1 MIFFKISNY
10 FFKLQIFIIVSLSLF
25 LSSCSSS
32 VQVLK
37 PRGDSAQI
45 IMINNSKYNGELLSV
60 KDRSIILLHENK
72 ITEFPLSEIDKVH
85 IEGYSLLQKK
95 SLVLGTLSIMDI
107 FFLYSSPT
115 TTMKVI
121 YGMLAIGKLT
131 TILGGDP
138 EVVFTT
144 PLFWKDL
151 DKVRLHCR
159 FPQGLEPEQWDQLFQ
174 FYGQSEF

>member
-25 LSSCSSS
+25 LSSCTSS

-37 PRGDSAQI
+37 PGGDSAQ
-45 IMINNSKYNGELLSV
+45 
-60 KDRSIILLHENK
+60 IILLHENK
-72 ITEFPLSEIDKVH
+72 IAEFPLSEIDKVH